1 LARLTYLE
9 AVTQALAEEME
20 RDERVFLIGQDIG
33 ALGGAFGATRGLAER
48 FGAERVIDAPVS
60 ETGIVGAAIG
70 AALMGMRPIVEAQY
84 ADFLLCAFDQLA
96 NCAAKM
102 RYRAGLG
109 VPMVVRGPFGAG
121 MHAGP
126 FHSQSIEGALLN
138 TPGLKLVVPATP
150 GDAKGLLTAA
160 IRDPDPVILL
170 EHKLLY
176 RSLRDEVPEGEH
188 LVPIGKARTAREGRA
203 ATLVTYG
210 AMVHV
215 ALEAAA
221 AVAAQDGLEVE
232 VLDLRTLAPLDEAAV
247 LASVAETGRLLILH
261 EATRTG
267 GPGAEIAA
275 LVGERAFEH
284 LDAPIVR
291 VAAPDTPVPFASALE
306 EHFLPNVDR
315 TIDAV
320 RALCA
325 Y

>member
-20 RDERVFLIGQDIG
+20 RDERVFLMGQDIG
-33 ALGGAFGATRGLAER
+33 ALGGAFGATRGLVER
-48 FGAERVIDAPVS
+48 FGAGRVIDAPVS

-70 AALMGMRPIVEAQY
+70 AAMMGMRPVVEAQY

-102 RYRAGLG
+102 RYRSGLG

-121 MHAGP
+121 LHAGP
-126 FHSQSIEGALLN
+126 FHSQSIEGTLLN

-160 IRDPDPVILL
+160 LRDPDPVILL
-170 EHKLLY
+170 EHKQLY
-176 RSLRDEVPEGEH
+176 RSVRDEVPEGEH

-232 VLDLRTLAPLDEAAV
+232 VLDLRTLAPLDEAAI

-261 EATRTG
+261 EATRTA

-275 LVGERAFEH
+275 LVAERAFEH